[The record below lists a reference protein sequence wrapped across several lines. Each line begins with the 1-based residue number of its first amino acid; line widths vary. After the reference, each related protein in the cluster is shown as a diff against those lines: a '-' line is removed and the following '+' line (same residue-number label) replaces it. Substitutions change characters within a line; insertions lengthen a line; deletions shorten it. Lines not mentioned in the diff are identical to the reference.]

1 MKSNQAMMESLYK
14 IDKIVGKGMGWIAL
28 RDIKCGTLI
37 WKEKPQF
44 NPINENARG
53 LMECFFSMNSNDQ
66 KDFLNLG
73 NAFLDVNS
81 LNIQMKKS
89 YFAWKKVS
97 ESQDN
102 FDGNLMLKIICI
114 YRTNGF
120 PGQGV
125 ATKIS
130 RINHSCCSNAEH
142 FLNGDGKIE
151 IRSTSKILAGISK

>member
-1 MKSNQAMMESLYK
+1 MESLYK

-89 YFAWKKVS
+89 YFAWKKVC

-114 YRTNGF
+114 YNKK
-120 PGQGV
+120 P
-125 ATKIS
+125 
-130 RINHSCCSNAEH
+130 
-142 FLNGDGKIE
+142 
-151 IRSTSKILAGISK
+151 